1 MSFFSAPAASQAPKP
16 KPKPISASSKP
27 VASQASTVSSSAKGF
42 TLGNFLA
49 TMNNKQG
56 TAQNPTTEI
65 KKESKEPRYTAKGRL
80 IRPVRWKED
89 AQLEEV
95 REFSPAAWEKELVST
110 WSSTTRQ
117 DTDSLPAQMG
127 HGPKVSVHELDMQEG
142 AMLAMNR
149 NRGDIDWYEP
159 TSEHTSYLKL

>member
-1 MSFFSAPAASQAPKP
+1 
-16 KPKPISASSKP
+16 
-27 VASQASTVSSSAKGF
+27 
-42 TLGNFLA
+42 
-49 TMNNKQG
+49 MNNKQG

-89 AQLEEV
+89 AQLEEI

-117 DTDSLPAQMG
+117 DTDSLPVQMG